1 MATSPLTTLA
11 VLTLLS
17 RSLKPTAFTRLV
29 LLALLAKR
37 VVSETQCY
45 FPDGN
50 KAANFTTCNADAT
63 YAACCRPEDAC
74 LSNGYCLQQGSSLAN
89 RIIRGACTDINFE
102 NSACPS
108 QCRDSRY
115 PAHRT
120 LALHTFA
127 DSKPS
132 SIQYSSIDL
141 PSLRLCT

>member
-89 RIIRGACTDINFE
+89 RIIRGACTDINFS

-108 QCRDSRY
+108 QCRDSKTH
-115 PAHRT
+115 PCW
-120 LALHTFA
+120 LAIAFILTFYSA
-127 DSKPS
+127 
-132 SIQYSSIDL
+132 IQYSSFNI